1 MAVVE
6 VQTTPDHQV
15 NSGGGC
21 IDGSYIH
28 PPPFSRQR
36 YALKWQWQASLS
48 IYLFAHIL
56 SPVSDICIWDN
67 LRKIEV
73 YPAPIKDQ

>member
-1 MAVVE
+1 MAVVVE

-21 IDGSYIH
+21 IDGSHIH

-36 YALKWQWQASLS
+36 YALKLAMASLS
-48 IYLFAHIL
+48 LHL
-56 SPVSDICIWDN
+56 SFCSHPLSS
-67 LRKIEV
+67 E
-73 YPAPIKDQ
+73 